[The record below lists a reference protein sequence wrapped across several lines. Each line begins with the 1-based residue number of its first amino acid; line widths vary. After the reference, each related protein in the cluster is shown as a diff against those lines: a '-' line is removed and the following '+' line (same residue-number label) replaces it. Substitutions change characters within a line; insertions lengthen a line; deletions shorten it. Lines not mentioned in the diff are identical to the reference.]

1 MSEENYNNSVE
12 QKDVEDNKIMGVL
25 AYIIFIVPLLVAKES
40 PFARFHTNQGFLV
53 FLLYFACGVIAII
66 PFIGWV
72 IALVGWFF
80 GLACII
86 MGIINALGG
95 QKKQL
100 PIIGKYEIIK

>member
-95 QKKQL
+95 QKKPL